1 MPFLRSGLW
10 AIFMVGLGLGAQA
23 LGALPE
29 RNLKT
34 FCQDPASACPAL
46 ELNGDW
52 AFQKGQLLSSQE
64 LAEAGATSVPGSW
77 NATPMNPWSPLWQD
91 ARGVGTFGL
100 VLRNVPPIAG
110 LSLQL
115 NSVHSA
121 YRVFWRPLN
130 DQGPDRMIFQLGWQE
145 SKPIHSDIVLRNDVI
160 PLPLEAAHSD
170 YVLVIQVA
178 NEALAKAGLRVTPR
192 LGLAQNFQSAQTA
205 ETVQLSLLIGAM
217 LIIAFYHL
225 LLFQQRRSD
234 PSALWLAI
242 QCLAIAAHTASYRGI
257 MAFLWPEPSYALTLI
272 RTWMIYLPHVIGPLA
287 FYGFISVHFP
297 LVRHPSARYVLGLPA
312 ALIALL
318 LFTPL
323 SFVSRLYGLIFLPVL
338 TLFVIFIFWRC
349 AATAHRDPKFR
360 WILGG
365 IVMLGLAGIH
375 DAFAGAKYRM
385 DLGVIAWAE
394 VAFIMMQGGML
405 GKRFAEAY
413 RAASRSRRE
422 LEQEVKRQT
431 RDIQSILDTI
441 QQGILTIRDA
451 DLKLGHDYSR
461 YMERYFQKS
470 IATHDFRKVLD
481 QAVRLSGDV
490 KDQIIQALVACLGEE
505 SIAFD
510 LNQALLPHELAF
522 LIDNQERFFEIDWS
536 PVLDAQGRIEKMLVC
551 LRDVTE
557 IRLLRDQTQ
566 QNEEDMRIMHE
577 LLNIPEDRFKAFLKR
592 MNDHLGESRT
602 LVQSLEANR
611 PVDRK
616 EAIRQ
621 IFMNIH
627 TVKGSARTLQ
637 LKAIAAASHDLEQEI
652 ASLRQ
657 HSQAMNLGPLK
668 DKFARVTDIMDRYQN
683 MSQQKLG
690 WDYDEDR
697 VRLPRSLV
705 IRNLKLLANLQL
717 HQLPPDA
724 AQDVLDLESSLY
736 VHCAA
741 DLGHALTEASR
752 GLDSMAR
759 DLGKE
764 PPRMEVVAPGI
775 MLTEAGQQLIQAIFT
790 HILRNALDHGLE
802 EPEERKR
809 KGKPR
814 QGLIQVEAQMEG
826 PWLRLDCFDDGRGLD
841 LDQIQA
847 RALEKGLIAP
857 IWKGDDAA
865 IAALIFKAG
874 LSTKAA
880 VTDISGRGV
889 GMDAVQSF
897 LERIGG
903 KVTVALRGGPEA
915 RPFAAFTL
923 SIYLPQAFW
932 WVGHSPEELSQG
944 A

>member
-1 MPFLRSGLW
+1 LWVIFVVCSGLAAQVFG
-10 AIFMVGLGLGAQA
+10 AI
-23 LGALPE
+23 PE
-29 RNLKT
+29 RNLET
-34 FCQDPASACPAL
+34 FCQDPPSGCPAL
-46 ELNGDW
+46 ELHGDW

-64 LAEAGATSVPGSW
+64 LAVAGVTSVPGSW
-77 NATPMNPWSPLWQD
+77 NPTPLNPWSPLWQE
-91 ARGVGTFGL
+91 ARDLGTYGL
-100 VLRNVPPIAG
+100 VLRNVPPLAG
-110 LSLQL
+110 LSLNL

-121 YRVFWRPLN
+121 YRVFWKPLN
-130 DQGPDRMIFQLGWQE
+130 DHGPDRLIFQLAWQE
-145 SKPIHSDIVLRNDVI
+145 SSPIHSDVVLRNDVI
-160 PLPLEAAHSD
+160 PLPLEGTRSD

-178 NEALAKAGLRVTPR
+178 NEAVAKAGLRVTPR
-192 LGLAQNFQSAQTA
+192 LGLAQNFQAAQTG

-242 QCLAIAAHTASYRGI
+242 QCLAIAAHTASFRGI
-257 MAFLWPEPSYALTLI
+257 MALLWPEPSYALILI

-297 LVRHPSARYVLGLPA
+297 LVRHPSARYVLGIPT

-349 AATAHRDPKFR
+349 AVTARRDANFR
-360 WILGG
+360 WVLGG

-441 QQGILTIRDA
+441 QQGILTIRNA
-451 DLKLGHDYSR
+451 ELKLGHDHSR

-470 IATHDFRKVLD
+470 IATHDFRQVLD
-481 QAVRLSGDV
+481 QAVRLSSDV

-510 LNQALLPHELAF
+510 LNQALLPHELSF
-522 LIDNQERFFEIDWS
+522 RIDDQERVFEIDWS

-557 IRLLRDQTQ
+557 VRLLRDQTQ

-652 ASLRQ
+652 ATLRQ
-657 HSQAMNLGPLK
+657 HAQDMNLGPLK

-705 IRNLKLLANLQL
+705 LRNLKLLANLQL
-717 HQLPPDA
+717 NHLPPDA
-724 AQDVLDLESSLY
+724 AQDVLDLESRLY

-741 DLGHALTEASR
+741 DLGHVIIEAGR
-752 GLDSMAR
+752 GLDSIAR

-764 PPRMEVVAPGI
+764 PPRMEVVAPSI
-775 MLTEAGQQLIQAIFT
+775 MLTETGQQLMQAIFT

-802 EPEERKR
+802 EPAERQK

-814 QGLIQVEAQMEG
+814 QGLIHVEAHMEG

-841 LDQIQA
+841 LDQIHA

-857 IWKGDDAA
+857 TWKGDDEA

-897 LERIGG
+897 MERVGG
-903 KVTVALRGGPEA
+903 RVAIALRGGRET
-915 RPFAAFTL
+915 RPFAAFILTL
-923 SIYLPQAFW
+923 YLPQAFW
-932 WVGHSPEELSQG
+932 WVGHSPEDLSLG